1 MDNKRF
7 YQILDSEI
15 DKIIEEFKDDEYIK
29 KQQKNNKK
37 AYGFLLW
44 FLKNNLPIDYSN
56 IDDYKQFIVDGN
68 DDNSCDIIF
77 NNNSSGE
84 DIFYVVQA
92 KWFNESKINNSNE
105 ISKEFKACITDFNLM
120 LSGAKKFSVINEKFN
135 EKYRDLLHHKSKNG
149 KIRFIF
155 AALCKSSEDFRIKEI
170 EENYTNDL
178 VKTYIYDIGMI
189 KKTYIDVNYRG
200 FRSDNP
206 LESAFISTN
215 NIDLHI
221 EKSNFIEVSNNVNKK
236 SYIFITNAE
245 EIYNLYN
252 KFGNALFLTNIR
264 NPGNPDKDKE
274 FYNNKQ
280 ILETALNSPEN
291 FWYYNNGIT
300 AITNNILPFYRDND
314 LITLEG
320 IQVINGGQT
329 LTTIYEA
336 YNKANIKQRKEM
348 KENLKVTIR
357 VVISQG
363 NKLDLNMTKY
373 TNSQTVIIPRDFYC
387 NDDIQK
393 KLYDDFL
400 ANTGVIY
407 ERRRGEFIKDK
418 IYKDYKDINIISNE
432 NLAQKYLAYFLEQ
445 PIKAKSNTKMI
456 FKSKEDGGYYEDIFN
471 YNTNYKDM
479 LIGYRLFTYIDNKLK
494 ELEKNI
500 KLEENKTNKEIF
512 KSKHNSL
519 KYFTYEMLGIFK
531 VFLNNKNNDNY
542 EITRNTLFSKLHK
555 DSSELDDIYEAIT
568 DTIHEFI
575 NSKLK
580 EDKSLS
586 LSAYAKRKTT
596 YTEIKDY
603 ILEKYKTVV
612 ESEEVSKKEEVLDLI
627 SRCS

>member
-7 YQILDSEI
+7 YQILDYEI
-15 DKIIEEFKDDEYIK
+15 DEIIEEFKEDEYIK

-120 LSGAKKFSVINEKFN
+120 LSGEKKFSVINEKFN
-135 EKYRDLLHHKSKNG
+135 EKYKELLYHKSKNG

-170 EENYTNDL
+170 EEGYTNEL

-189 KKTYIDVNYRG
+189 KKTYIDLNYRG
-200 FRSDNP
+200 LRSDNP
-206 LESAFISTN
+206 LESPFISKN
-215 NIDLHI
+215 NIDLYI
-221 EKSNFIEVSNNVNKK
+221 EKSNFIEVSNNTNKK

-252 KFGNALFLTNIR
+252 KFGNALFLKNIR
-264 NPGNPDKDKE
+264 NPGNPDNDKE
-274 FYNNKQ
+274 FYNNKR
-280 ILETALNSPEN
+280 ILETALNSPES

-300 AITNNILPFYRDND
+300 AITNNILPFYQDND

-320 IQVINGGQT
+320 IQVINGAQT

-336 YNKANIKQRKEM
+336 YNKANIKQRKAI

-357 VVISQG
+357 VVMSQG
-363 NKLDLNMTKY
+363 NELDLKMTKY
-373 TNSQTVIIPRDFYC
+373 TNSQTVTIPRDFYC

-418 IYKDYKDINIISNE
+418 IHKDYKDIDIISNE
-432 NLAQKYLAYFLEQ
+432 ILAQKYMAYFLEQ
-445 PIKAKSNTKMI
+445 PMKAKSNKKLI

-471 YNTNYKDM
+471 CNTNYKDM
-479 LIGYRLFTYIDNKLK
+479 LIGYRLFAYIDNKLK

-500 KLEENKTNKEIF
+500 KLEENKAEKEIF

-519 KYFTYEMLGIFK
+519 KYFTYEMLGVFK
-531 VFLNNKNNDNY
+531 IFLNHKNNNNY
-542 EITRNTLFSKLHK
+542 EITRNTLFSKLNK
-555 DSSELDDIYEAIT
+555 DGSELDDIYEVIA

-580 EDKSLS
+580 EEKNLS
-586 LSAYAKRKTT
+586 LSAYAKRQTT
-596 YTEIKDY
+596 YTEIKEY
-603 ILEKYKTVV
+603 TLEKYKNAV
-612 ESEEVSKKEEVLDLI
+612 ESEEVSNKDEVLDLI

>member
-15 DKIIEEFKDDEYIK
+15 DEIIEEFKEDEYIK

-120 LSGAKKFSVINEKFN
+120 LSGEKKFSVINEKFN
-135 EKYRDLLHHKSKNG
+135 EKYKELLRHKSKNG

-170 EENYTNDL
+170 EESYTNEL

-189 KKTYIDVNYRG
+189 KKTYIDLNYRG
-200 FRSDNP
+200 LRSDNP
-206 LESAFISTN
+206 LESPFISKN
-215 NIDLHI
+215 NIDLYI
-221 EKSNFIEVSNNVNKK
+221 KKSNFIEVSNDTNKK

-252 KFGNALFLTNIR
+252 KFGNALFLRNIR
-264 NPGNPDKDKE
+264 NPGNPDNDKE
-274 FYNNKQ
+274 FYNNKR
-280 ILETALNSPEN
+280 ILETALNSPES

-320 IQVINGGQT
+320 IQVINGAQT

-336 YNKANIKQRKEM
+336 YNRADIKQRKEM

-363 NKLDLNMTKY
+363 NELDLKMTKY
-373 TNSQTVIIPRDFYC
+373 TNSQTTTIPRDFYC

-418 IYKDYKDINIISNE
+418 IHKDYKDIDIISNE
-432 NLAQKYLAYFLEQ
+432 ILAQKYLAYFLEQ
-445 PIKAKSNTKMI
+445 PIKAKSNKKLI

-479 LIGYRLFTYIDNKLK
+479 LIGYRLFTYIDKKLK
-494 ELEKNI
+494 DLEKNI
-500 KLEENKTNKEIF
+500 KLEENKSDKEIF

-531 VFLNNKNNDNY
+531 IFLNCKNNDNY
-542 EITRNTLFSKLHK
+542 EITRNTLFSKLNN
-555 DSSELDDIYEAIT
+555 DSSELDDIYEDIT

-580 EDKSLS
+580 EEKNLS
-586 LSAYAKRKTT
+586 LSAYAKRQTT
-596 YTEIKDY
+596 YTEIKEY
-603 ILEKYKTVV
+603 ILEKYKTGV
-612 ESEEVSKKEEVLDLI
+612 ESEEVSNKDEVIDLI